1 MMETERLAEM
11 IAETADD
18 KKALDITILN
28 LQGISIIADYFVIC
42 SGKTDIQVK
51 AIARGINE
59 KLADVSEVELQRK
72 EGMDDAKWV
81 LLDYADIIV
90 HIFHQQEREFYDLE
104 RLWGDAERVDWQ

>member
-1 MMETERLAEM
+1 MGTEELAEL

-42 SGKTDIQVK
+42 SGKTDIQVQ
-51 AIARGINE
+51 AIARGIE
-59 KLADVSEVELQRK
+59 DKLSDNPEVELQRK

-90 HIFHQQEREFYDLE
+90 HIFHRQEREFYELE

>member
-1 MMETERLAEM
+1 METERLAEM